1 MLTPLGLIFEF
12 ERAHKMKRYFS
23 LLLLFF
29 CPSIM
34 LSACELPDLGDL
46 QKQLKNIKDL
56 RAIVV
61 QQQNEI
67 AELKKQVEQVTD
79 VSVWQKNEIADLNF
93 KSNMSETLMNFLR
106 ENAHPSYNYAE
117 FDPSDTTYQR
127 IESGLGAFAIS
138 IEEVKPHADGVRVR
152 LRIGNLTSGTF
163 NGGKINVEYGV
174 RQNDESV
181 AKNYYDWLKAQKKK
195 EINFTEDLRPG
206 FWNNVSI
213 NLPGI
218 PPQKFG
224 YMKLSFET
232 SKMSLLMKKQGN

>member
-1 MLTPLGLIFEF
+1 
-12 ERAHKMKRYFS
+12 MKRYFS
-23 LLLLFF
+23 FLLLFF
-29 CPSIM
+29 GPSLM

-46 QKQLKNIKDL
+46 QKQLKNTKEL
-56 RAIVV
+56 KTVVV

-67 AELKKQVEQVTD
+67 AELKKQVEQINE
-79 VSVWQKNEIADLNF
+79 VSVSQKVEIADLMLKLDMQTQF
-93 KSNMSETLMNFLR
+93 VNFLR
-106 ENAHPSYNYAE
+106 ENAHPSYNYTE

-152 LRIGNLTSGTF
+152 LRVGNLTSGTF
-163 NGGKINVEYGV
+163 NGGKFKVEYGV

-181 AKNYYDWLKAQKKK
+181 AKNYYDWLKALKKK
-195 EINFTEDLRPG
+195 EINFTEELRPG
-206 FWNNVSI
+206 IWNNVSI

-224 YMKLSFET
+224 YMKLSVET
-232 SKMSLLMKKQGN
+232 SKISLLMKKQGN